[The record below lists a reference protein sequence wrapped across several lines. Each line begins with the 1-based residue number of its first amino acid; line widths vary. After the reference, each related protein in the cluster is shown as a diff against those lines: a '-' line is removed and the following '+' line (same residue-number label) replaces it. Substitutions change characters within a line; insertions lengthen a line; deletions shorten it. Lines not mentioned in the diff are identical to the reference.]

1 MSEELKP
8 CPFCGGEAA
17 HDKWDEDRDYAGC
30 RKCDFWAHARIW
42 NNRTQD
48 SELAALRTKLEEAP
62 ELYTMRLAAISTASL
77 ANSRQSAPPIDIT
90 HPYWTPSY
98 GDVVAAVKR
107 EMEWREK
114 AEAAE
119 RHRDDALA
127 ALSTA
132 SIPIANVTLSGDA
145 EHYKAKW
152 EEAERKLAEAARWS
166 NEWAAEVARVKA
178 EFSELVVSH
187 TDLLHQL
194 QRALDAEKTARAEG
208 MEEAAQVCAEDE
220 SGRDSGGYFADAIRA
235 KMKEQK

>member
-1 MSEELKP
+1 VSEELKP

-48 SELAALRTKLEEAP
+48 SELAALRDKYAILEESRDAEMLKVTNRDVDIAALRTKLEEV
-62 ELYTMRLAAISTASL
+62 RGILAGPDAGSL
-77 ANSRQSAPPIDIT
+77 PNDYPLERM
-90 HPYWTPSY
+90 
-98 GDVVAAVKR
+98 AADR
-107 EMEWREK
+107 ME
-114 AEAAE
+114 E
-119 RHRDDALA
+119 RNKFMWQVRDTCTRA
-127 ALSTA
+127 
-132 SIPIANVTLSGDA
+132 
-145 EHYKAKW
+145 

-208 MEEAAQVCAEDE
+208 MEEAFQLYQQVLTDFGFKFSAALVE
-220 SGRDSGGYFADAIRA
+220 SFQSAIRA